1 MRNSPGLH
9 ATSDNLILLTDSY
22 KVSHYNQYPPGTESV
37 YSYFESR
44 GGRFDEVVFFGI
56 QYYLERYFAGVQITL
71 EKIEEAAAFFT
82 THFRNPNL
90 FNRAGWQYILRTH
103 GGRLPVSI
111 RAVPEGTPVPTRNV
125 LITVENTDPACFWL
139 TNYLETLLVQ
149 VWYGSTVATLS
160 REMKKLIYGFLLETG
175 DPGLVEFKLHDFGFR
190 GVSSV
195 ESAAVG
201 GAAHL
206 VNFLGTDTLAACVLA
221 HEIYGADMAGF
232 SIPAAEHSTQTAWG
246 PEHEGDAYENM
257 LDQYPSGQV
266 AVVSDSY
273 DIINACRNLWGKRLR
288 DKVLAREGTLVI
300 RADSG
305 DPASSVLQ
313 VLQVLGQQFGTTRN
327 KKGYK
332 LLPPQVAVIQSDGVD
347 YEETRRIL
355 YTLAQ
360 NRWSADSITF
370 GMGGALLQ
378 KLNRDT
384 QKFAFKCSQITV
396 NGQRRDVFK
405 NPVGDPGKASK
416 PGRHSLVAENGSYT
430 TVREGDG
437 DPDVLREVF
446 RDGELLIRDDW
457 AAIRHRA
464 AIR

>member
-305 DPASSVLQ
+305 IRPRAFSRSCRCWDSSLARPGIKRATNSCRHRLPSSRVTASTTKRRGASCTRWHRTAGRPIASPSEWAVRCYRSSTVIRKSSPSSAPRLPSMDRGEMCSRIRSGIQAKPASLV
-313 VLQVLGQQFGTTRN
+313 V
-327 KKGYK
+327 
-332 LLPPQVAVIQSDGVD
+332 
-347 YEETRRIL
+347 
-355 YTLAQ
+355 
-360 NRWSADSITF
+360 
-370 GMGGALLQ
+370 
-378 KLNRDT
+378 
-384 QKFAFKCSQITV
+384 TV
-396 NGQRRDVFK
+396 
-405 NPVGDPGKASK
+405 
-416 PGRHSLVAENGSYT
+416 
-430 TVREGDG
+430 
-437 DPDVLREVF
+437 
-446 RDGELLIRDDW
+446 
-457 AAIRHRA
+457 
-464 AIR
+464 